1 MIMANESDMKEPDG
15 ENCASCFY
23 GRQPAKVGGRDA
35 LRCFHAPP
43 VAHLVPMSTVAGQG
57 IGFEFQR
64 PVVAPDDVCSG
75 FRLMTEAPEGI
86 YKVAALENVAGE
98 LASIAKF
105 IREAIG
111 QKG

>member
-1 MIMANESDMKEPDG
+1 
-15 ENCASCFY
+15 
-23 GRQPAKVGGRDA
+23 
-35 LRCFHAPP
+35 
-43 VAHLVPMSTVAGQG
+43 
-57 IGFEFQR
+57 
-64 PVVAPDDVCSG
+64 
-75 FRLMTEAPEGI
+75 MTEAPEGI